1 MFNKN
6 EFQSLKKHYAYS
18 FMFHHRIVYQRQK
31 YRFDS
36 GFDKMHVT
44 LEFV

>member
-1 MFNKN
+1 MHILFV
-6 EFQSLKKHYAYS
+6 Q
-18 FMFHHRIVYQRQK
+18 MFHHRIVYQRQK